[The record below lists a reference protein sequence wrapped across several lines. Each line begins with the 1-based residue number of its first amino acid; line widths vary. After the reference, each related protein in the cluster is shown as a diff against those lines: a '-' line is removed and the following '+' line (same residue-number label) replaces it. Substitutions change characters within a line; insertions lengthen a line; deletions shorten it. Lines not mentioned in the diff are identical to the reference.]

1 MFFDHLFRKEIKGK
15 VRWFLP
21 FYLFTFLPLSAQQ
34 SDPVVMTVNGVPVTR
49 SEFCYSYFKN
59 NGNGQADRKS
69 VEEYAQLYANYKLK
83 VAAALDARLDTTT
96 AFMQEL
102 AMYTGR
108 QGGGA
113 VMVNTDLMTEARR
126 LYDRMRRRVGS
137 QGLIRPAQIFLQL
150 STRASNREQQR
161 IAQRADS
168 IWRALQ
174 AGADFASLARRV
186 SEDRQTAANG
196 GEMGWMQPD
205 QSFIEFEQ
213 AAYALQ
219 PGEYSRPVLAPDGY
233 HIILMKE
240 RKQLEPFDVLKDD
253 LVRSL
258 QQQSVRQAIAGQGGK
273 AVAGQPTA
281 PNPKYVT
288 QEYHDGLLV
297 YELTNREV
305 WQRAE
310 TDEVG
315 LRAWFDAHKKYYVSE
330 GPHYRGA
337 VCYTKTKTD
346 MKAVKKLLKR
356 LPFEQW
362 DAALRS
368 TFNREG
374 DERVKM
380 TIGVFKPGDN
390 AVIDRQ
396 VFKHRDAV
404 EQADA
409 AYPFEAVYGKK
420 LKRYPEG
427 YNDVR
432 AQVTADYQQMLEAE
446 WVAALRSRYPIQINQ
461 EILKTVNQ
469 YQ

>member
-1 MFFDHLFRKEIKGK
+1 MKRLLLLPVF
-15 VRWFLP
+15 WFAAV
-21 FYLFTFLPLSAQQ
+21 TAQAQ
-34 SDPVVMTVNGVPVTR
+34 TDPVVMTVNGVPVTR
-49 SEFCYSYFKN
+49 SEFRYSYYKN

-83 VAAALDARLDTTT
+83 VAAALDARLDTSA
-96 AFMQEL
+96 AFLQEL
-102 AMYTGR
+102 AMYSGR
-108 QGGGA
+108 QGGGVA
-113 VMVNTDLMTEARR
+113 VVNTDLMTEARQR
-126 LYDRMRRRVGS
+126 YDRMRKTVGS
-137 QGLIRPAQIFLQL
+137 QGLIRPAQIFLSL
-150 STRASNREQQR
+150 STRASNSEQQR

-168 IWRALQ
+168 IWCALQ

-186 SEDRQTAANG
+186 SEDQQTAVKG
-196 GEMGWMQPD
+196 GEMGWLQPH
-205 QSFIEFEQ
+205 QTFIELEQ

-240 RKQLEPFDVLKDD
+240 RKQLEPFEVLRDD

-258 QQQSVRQAIAGQGGK
+258 QQQSVRQAIAGEEVK
-273 AVAGQPTA
+273 AVAGQTTEGRQS
-281 PNPKYVT
+281 YVT

-297 YELTNREV
+297 YEITNREV
-305 WQRAE
+305 WQRAK
-310 TDEVG
+310 TDEEG
-315 LRAWFDAHKKYYVSE
+315 LRAWFDAHKKTYVSE
-330 GPHYRGA
+330 GPHYRG
-337 VCYTKTKTD
+337 VVYYTKTKAD

-356 LPFEQW
+356 LSFEQW

-368 TFNREG
+368 TFNNNGE
-374 DERVKM
+374 ERVKM
-380 TIGVFKPGDN
+380 TVGVFKPGDQT
-390 AVIDRQ
+390 AIDRQ
-396 VFKHRDAV
+396 VFKRRDVAGQV
-404 EQADA
+404 DA

-446 WVAALRSRYPIQINQ
+446 WVASLRSRYPIQINQ

>member
-15 VRWFLP
+15 VRWVLP
-21 FYLFTFLPLSAQQ
+21 FYLFTSLPLSAQQ

-49 SEFCYSYFKN
+49 SEFCYSYYKN

-96 AFMQEL
+96 AFRQKL
-102 AMYTGR
+102 AMYKGR
-108 QGGGA
+108 QGGDVA
-113 VMVNTDLMTEARR
+113 MASTDLMTEARR
-126 LYDRMRRRVGS
+126 RYDRMRKAVGS
-137 QGLIRPAQIFLQL
+137 QGLVRPAQIFLQL

-186 SEDRQTAANG
+186 SEDQQTAAKG
-196 GEMGWMQPD
+196 GEMGWIQPY
-205 QSFIEFEQ
+205 QTFVEFEQ

-219 PGEYSRPVLAPDGY
+219 PGEFSRPVLAPDGY
-233 HIILMKE
+233 HIILMRE

-258 QQQSVRQAIAGQGGK
+258 QQQAVRQAIAGEK
-273 AVAGQPTA
+273 VRSVVGQATDAQQP
-281 PNPKYVT
+281 YVT

-297 YELTNREV
+297 YELTNREI
-305 WQRAE
+305 WQRAK
-310 TDEVG
+310 TDEIG
-315 LRAWFDAHKKYYVSE
+315 LRAWFDAHKKTYVSE

-337 VCYTKTKTD
+337 VCYTKTKAD

-362 DAALRS
+362 DAALHS
-368 TFNREG
+368 TFNSDG

-380 TIGVFKPGDN
+380 MVGVFKPGDH
-390 AVIDRQ
+390 AAIDRQ
-396 VFKHRDAV
+396 VFKRRDV
-404 EQADA
+404 TEQVDA

-446 WVAALRSRYPIQINQ
+446 WVASLRSRYPLQINK

>member
-1 MFFDHLFRKEIKGK
+1 
-15 VRWFLP
+15 
-21 FYLFTFLPLSAQQ
+21 
-34 SDPVVMTVNGVPVTR
+34 
-49 SEFCYSYFKN
+49 
-59 NGNGQADRKS
+59 
-69 VEEYAQLYANYKLK
+69 
-83 VAAALDARLDTTT
+83 
-96 AFMQEL
+96 
-102 AMYTGR
+102 
-108 QGGGA
+108 
-113 VMVNTDLMTEARR
+113 MVNTDLMTEARR

-196 GEMGWMQPD
+196 GEMGRMQPD

-240 RKQLEPFDVLKDD
+240 RKQLEPFEVLKDD

-297 YELTNREV
+297 YEITNREV
-305 WQRAE
+305 WQRAK

-409 AYPFEAVYGKK
+409 TYPFEAVYGKK